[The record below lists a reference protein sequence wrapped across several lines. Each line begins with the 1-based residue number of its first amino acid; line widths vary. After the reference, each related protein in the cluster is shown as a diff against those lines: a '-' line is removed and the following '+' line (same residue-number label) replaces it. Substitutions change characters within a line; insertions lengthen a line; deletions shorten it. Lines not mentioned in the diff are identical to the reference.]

1 MTVEDLI
8 RELTK
13 MPRDAI
19 VFDVYGCSVSVVSC
33 EDDGNNG
40 WRVVIEHS

>member
-19 VFDVYGCSVSVVSC
+19 VYAINKS
-33 EDDGNNG
+33 E
-40 WRVVIEHS
+40 EHE